1 MHADEPGAGRA
12 PDAAAGPADL
22 PSLLHEASRQLTIC
36 NACRYCEGLCAVFP
50 ALERRASLGPGDIS
64 QLANLCHDCRAC
76 FDSCMYTSPHV
87 FDLNVPRALSSVRV
101 RDYERYVWPR
111 RVPAAL
117 AGWRG
122 LVLVA
127 AAASAL
133 LILVAIGHAGVRGLV
148 AAGGGP
154 QSPYA
159 LIPYPALLAI
169 VCAPALFAVAVTIA
183 AGLRYWSEIGGAPG
197 GWHLRPVL
205 QGLWHAATL
214 RYLKGGGAEC
224 YYPDE
229 QVPSAARRR
238 LHAFTAYGFAMCI
251 VSTVSAGIM
260 QDILGVSPPYGWLSV
275 PVLSGTLGG
284 VSLAVGCF
292 GLLSLKL
299 RASQEPA
306 AAQMTIKDY
315 GLLAALGFL
324 AISGLATLLT
334 RSTGAFGPVFLV
346 HMAAVVLATAAAPYS
361 KFIHFVFRI
370 LALIRDGLEHD
381 AV

>member
-1 MHADEPGAGRA
+1 MHADEPGAHS
-12 PDAAAGPADL
+12 AADGSGGPVDL
-22 PSLLHEASRQLTIC
+22 PALFQEASRQLTVC

-50 ALERRASLGPGDIS
+50 ALERRGSLGPGDIS

-87 FDLNVPRALSSVRV
+87 FDLNVPRVLSSVRV
-101 RDYERYVWPR
+101 GDYKRYVWPS

-122 LVLVA
+122 LVLLS

-148 AAGGGP
+148 ASGGSP

-159 LIPYPALLAI
+159 LIPYPALIAI
-169 VCAPALFAVAVTIA
+169 VCAPALFAAAVTIA
-183 AGLRYWSEIGGAPG
+183 AGLGYWSEIGGAPD

-205 QGLWHAATL
+205 RAFWHAATL

-224 YYPDE
+224 YYPDK

-238 LHAFTAYGFAMCI
+238 LHAFAAYGFAMC
-251 VSTVSAGIM
+251 VVATVSAGIM
-260 QDILGVSPPYGWLSV
+260 QDILGIGPPYGWLSV
-275 PVLSGTLGG
+275 PVLSGTVGG

-292 GLLSLKL
+292 GLVSMKL
-299 RASQEPA
+299 HASQEPA
-306 AAQMTIKDY
+306 SAQMTIKDY

-381 AV
+381 AL